1 MIQVQIGDEKKNLED
16 VQPRWIH
23 EQLAR
28 RRRDN
33 PSVCVRVWIQTPQV
47 NFVLSTPDCP
57 PLGWGG
63 VSLNPREQEI
73 FDLWKKRGLKEPDF
87 EGNDLW
93 AFLKQVSKR

>member
-1 MIQVQIGDEKKNLED
+1 MIQVQIGDEKRNLED
-16 VQPRWIH
+16 VQPHWIQ

-33 PSVCVRVWIQTPQV
+33 PRVCVRVWFRMPQA

-57 PLGWGG
+57 RLGRGIA
-63 VSLNPREQEI
+63 SLSPREHEI
-73 FDLWKKRGLKEPDF
+73 FALWKRLRLNDPNL

-93 AFLKQVSKR
+93 AFLKQVSR